1 MKWDISPFP
10 VHTTKRKKSCS
21 MKIGAHRPKYNTSKE
36 RKYFKR
42 KTETGQHVSSEEELL
57 KQ

>member
-1 MKWDISPFP
+1 MK
-10 VHTTKRKKSCS
+10 T
-21 MKIGAHRPKYNTSKE
+21 GGHRPKYNTSKE